1 MGEGTIWL
9 VALPCRSVT
18 APCHS
23 SARARHPCSPQGA
36 GRVGTGQVPHCILLA
51 CPGCSAT
58 AQGPQSLPLYL
69 VTTAE
74 LTLRGSQKVTCTE
87 ELLAT
92 ERCTLLGGSGTPR
105 DREHRAL
112 LQH

>member
-1 MGEGTIWL
+1 M
-9 VALPCRSVT
+9 
-18 APCHS
+18 
-23 SARARHPCSPQGA
+23 
-36 GRVGTGQVPHCILLA
+36 PHCILLA
-51 CPGCSAT
+51 RPGCSAI
-58 AQGPQSLPLYL
+58 AQGPRSLPLYL